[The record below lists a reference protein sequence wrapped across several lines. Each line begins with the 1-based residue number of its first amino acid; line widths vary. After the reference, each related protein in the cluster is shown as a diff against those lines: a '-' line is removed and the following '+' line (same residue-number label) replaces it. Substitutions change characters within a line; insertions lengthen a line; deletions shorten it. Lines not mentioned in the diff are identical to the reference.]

1 MIRSFLSVGLWTLLS
16 RATGFLRD
24 ILLASHLGVGLLMD
38 AFTIAFR
45 LPNHFRAIF
54 AEGAF
59 NTAFVP
65 AFARIRTAS
74 GERASMVFQGQVL
87 GMMLAAQLCLLALVL
102 AFTPAFVAL
111 LAPGFSDRPEA
122 MRLAIDLTRIT
133 FPYLALITL
142 VVLWSGVLNA
152 EKRFVEG
159 AAAPVLLNL
168 AMISTLLL
176 GGFFAT
182 YAHAAAWGVLLAGFC
197 EAGLLA
203 FGAWR
208 AGLLTLPRRPALTP
222 ETRAFFAAFGP
233 AVIGAAGVQIAMLAD
248 TIIVTFLPQG
258 GASALYYADRLYQ
271 LPVGVIG
278 IAAGTVLLP
287 EMSRLIASG
296 RDAAAHQAQNRA
308 LALSWL
314 LAMPFMVA
322 FLLVP
327 ELIVAALF
335 GYGAFS
341 GEAVRATAAVL
352 QAYAFGLFAV
362 VAIRSVVA
370 SFHARGDT
378 RTPLYA
384 SLSAIGLNLALK
396 LVLWRDYGAAG
407 LAAATAFGALVNL
420 VLLAF
425 LALRSGKAKPDRDFA
440 LVLAVILVACIWMI
454 AALRALAGFSL
465 VSSAPPLLQ
474 LVVYGVVGL
483 VSYGGFALLGLR
495 LAGLGLNLRRS

>member
-1 MIRSFLSVGLWTLLS
+1 
-16 RATGFLRD
+16 
-24 ILLASHLGVGLLMD
+24 
-38 AFTIAFR
+38 
-45 LPNHFRAIF
+45 
-54 AEGAF
+54 
-59 NTAFVP
+59 
-65 AFARIRTAS
+65 
-74 GERASMVFQGQVL
+74 
-87 GMMLAAQLCLLALVL
+87 
-102 AFTPAFVAL
+102 
-111 LAPGFSDRPEA
+111 
-122 MRLAIDLTRIT
+122 
-133 FPYLALITL
+133 
-142 VVLWSGVLNA
+142 
-152 EKRFVEG
+152 
-159 AAAPVLLNL
+159 
-168 AMISTLLL
+168 
-176 GGFFAT
+176 
-182 YAHAAAWGVLLAGFC
+182 
-197 EAGLLA
+197 
-203 FGAWR
+203 
-208 AGLLTLPRRPALTP
+208 
-222 ETRAFFAAFGP
+222 
-233 AVIGAAGVQIAMLAD
+233 
-248 TIIVTFLPQG
+248 
-258 GASALYYADRLYQ
+258 
-271 LPVGVIG
+271 
-278 IAAGTVLLP
+278 
-287 EMSRLIASG
+287 MSRLIASG
-296 RDAAAHQAQNRA
+296 RAAAAHQAQNRA

-465 VSSAPPLLQ
+465 VSTAPPLFQ
-474 LVVYGVVGL
+474 IAAYGTAGL

-495 LAGLGLNLRRS
+495 LAGLGLNLRRP